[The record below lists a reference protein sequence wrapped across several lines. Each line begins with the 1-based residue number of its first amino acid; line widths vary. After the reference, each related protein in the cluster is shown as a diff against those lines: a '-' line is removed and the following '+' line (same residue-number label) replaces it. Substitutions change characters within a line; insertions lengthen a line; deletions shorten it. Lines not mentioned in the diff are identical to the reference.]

1 MQNTVHVC
9 NIQILMLRES
19 ISELSSCLLRDA
31 SRAGSRVSRWR
42 PRLRMYESISAG
54 LAASES

>member
-19 ISELSSCLLRDA
+19 ISELSSCLRDA